1 LYPKLTIFDRPNR
14 LTRAALLA
22 LLVLALMRPVQT
34 NCFAQAT
41 PVTVSHVNDNNGAQT
56 LGVAVAGNYAFFA
69 NQYDGLRVYEVS
81 DPAHPAS
88 VCHINDG
95 GLAWSVTVAGSYAY
109 VANGE
114 DGLRIYDVSNP
125 TNVLG
130 IGHALES
137 IPFLETRG
145 VAVTSHY
152 AVVANVND
160 GLRIYDV
167 SNPTNPVSI
176 GHAPA
181 GVYAQA
187 VAVSGN
193 YAYLAN
199 DSDGLRIYDISC
211 PTNPISVSQVYSG
224 GSAEGVALSGTSI
237 SPALR
242 VSRNSKPSPP
252 SVSVSLSGF
261 SPACL
266 STKRKRLRLGSPMS
280 GWLAAQAI
288 SSGVSG
294 GFTVTC
300 RSLYEAA
307 RGGAVGDVVPENQ
320 TC

>member
-1 LYPKLTIFDRPNR
+1 LYRR
-14 LTRAALLA
+14 LTKFDLPSRLARAALLA
-22 LLVLALMRPVQT
+22 LLLVALMRCAPTDCV
-34 NCFAQAT
+34 AQAT
-41 PVTVSHVNDNNGAQT
+41 PVTVSHVNDNNGPQT

-95 GLAWSVTVAGSYAY
+95 GLAWSVIVAGNLAY
-109 VANGE
+109 LANGE
-114 DGLRIYDVSNP
+114 DGLRIYDISNV
-125 TNVLG
+125 TNVLS
-130 IGHALES
+130 IGHALEN

-167 SNPTNPVSI
+167 SNPTKPVSV

-211 PTNPISVSQVYSG
+211 PTNPIRG
-224 GSAEGVALSGTSI
+224 MALS
-237 SPALR
+237 
-242 VSRNSKPSPP
+242 
-252 SVSVSLSGF
+252 
-261 SPACL
+261 
-266 STKRKRLRLGSPMS
+266 
-280 GWLAAQAI
+280 
-288 SSGVSG
+288 
-294 GFTVTC
+294 
-300 RSLYEAA
+300 
-307 RGGAVGDVVPENQ
+307 
-320 TC
+320 